1 MAGTAAAPGTATLK
15 DELLKCPTLYACT
28 SDLVVVMARLS
39 ADAQR
44 LTVSA
49 ATTEGQNLSAD
60 FDEAALVAIRDS
72 FYGNAATPWEKFFFE
87 MQNIFNRNYVSFNKG
102 GIVELSP
109 PNATAKVQ
117 FRLNP
122 TSEKVQENILS
133 SLVNYHY
140 IHVHLRD
147 VEKQVAEST
156 RQEAEVRTQA
166 ADLEKEEQH
175 LKEGITRNKEQ
186 DENNQRRLADLQH
199 QLAAAEHEKRKAGD
213 AVEEEEEDE
222 DANICRVRIP
232 LGKKHAKDFDTNILK
247 LVKSKFTVDRDGA
260 DAETAVFNSIVRPY
274 TSSELSKV
282 TANLP
287 DQQRQQVWDVLTKI
301 DDWDY
306 DVFSLQSAMSGDD
319 HDTLA
324 TQTHGGSL
332 FVTMYALMFRY
343 GLLQK
348 FRIDE
353 RIFTNWLSVV
363 EAGYHPNPYHN
374 SMHAADVLHITHF
387 ILSKGG
393 LIKKCNLTDEDQL
406 AALFAAAVHDYD
418 HPGINNSFH
427 VKSQSYLAYLY
438 NDRTVLENKHVS
450 SIFELMKL
458 PRFDVLQS
466 LTEDQRRDVRDT
478 VIEMILATD
487 MSLHGKYVSQFKRRL
502 QDNHDFVKKADV
514 RLALAMAVKMAD
526 ISNCGR
532 PERIYLRWSNKIA
545 DEFYMQGDRERN
557 LGMPCSPFMDRMQPA
572 MGKGQ
577 IAFMNYIVIP
587 MFDSISELVPDMR
600 FSVDL
605 TESNKSYWTR
615 NDDSAQ

>member
-1 MAGTAAAPGTATLK
+1 MASPTTAAPAATTLK
-15 DELLKCPTLYACT
+15 EELHKCPTLYACT
-28 SDLVVVMARLS
+28 PDLTVIMARLS
-39 ADAQR
+39 SDAQR
-44 LTVSA
+44 LHVSA
-49 ATTEGQNLSAD
+49 ATPEGQSLAAD
-60 FDEAALVAIRDS
+60 FDEKALVAIRDE
-72 FYGNAATPWEKFFFE
+72 FYGSPATPWEKFFFE
-87 MQNIFNRNYVSFNKG
+87 LQNIFNRSLVSFKA
-102 GIVELSP
+102 GIVELAP
-109 PNATAKVQ
+109 PNTPTKIQ
-117 FRLNP
+117 FKLNP
-122 TSEKVQENILS
+122 SSDKVQESILS

-140 IHVHLRD
+140 IHIHLKD

-156 RQEAEVRTQA
+156 KQETEVRTQA

-175 LKEGITRNKEQ
+175 LKDGIARNREQ
-186 DENNQRRLADLQH
+186 DENNQRRLAELQQ
-199 QLAAAEHEKRKAGD
+199 QLAVAESEKRKAGD
-213 AVEEEEEDE
+213 AVEDEEEDE

-232 LGKKHAKDFDTNILK
+232 LGKKHAKPFDTNILK
-247 LVKSKFTVDRDGA
+247 LVKSKFVSDREGA
-260 DAETAVFNSIVRPY
+260 AAEDAVFNSIVRPY

-287 DQQRQQVWDVLTKI
+287 DQQRQQVWEVLLKI

-319 HDTLA
+319 HDSLA
-324 TQTHGGSL
+324 MQTHGGSL

-374 SMHAADVLHITHF
+374 SMHAADVLHITHY

-406 AALFAAAVHDYD
+406 AAIFAAAVHDYD

-427 VKSQSYLAYLY
+427 VKAQTYLAYLY

-458 PRFDVLQS
+458 PRFDLLQS

-502 QDNHDFVKKADV
+502 QENHDFVKKADV

-572 MGKGQ
+572 MAKGQ